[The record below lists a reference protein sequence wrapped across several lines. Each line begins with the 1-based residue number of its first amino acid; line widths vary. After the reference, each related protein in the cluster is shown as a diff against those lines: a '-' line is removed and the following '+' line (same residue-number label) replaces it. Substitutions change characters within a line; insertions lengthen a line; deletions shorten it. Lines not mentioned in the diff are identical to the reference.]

1 MFIFTLTHTNT
12 NTHKTHLQ
20 SPYALGAQCRWA
32 YTPQSYQH
40 ILNATY
46 QKKRSDLPFLSL
58 SDHKKE
64 EKRGS
69 IYARAEY
76 NLYLNTVG
84 RQCALEQTIICR
96 QLFAGDVVS
105 ARPIASTKVSAGF
118 TNVSSLAVAAFDLVC
133 CSLSVHR
140 FVFVLDISHNTCIET
155 PEIVK

>member
-1 MFIFTLTHTNT
+1 MLIFTLTHT

-20 SPYALGAQCRWA
+20 SAYALGAQCRWA

-58 SDHKKE
+58 SDRKKG

-76 NLYLNTVG
+76 NLYLNKVG
-84 RQCALEQTIICR
+84 RQCAIEQTIICR

-105 ARPIASTKVSAGF
+105 ARPMKRWKSVNRVIIRL
-118 TNVSSLAVAAFDLVC
+118 NVTTERCYYNCNSVLIIRLT
-133 CSLSVHR
+133 LSVCLS
-140 FVFVLDISHNTCIET
+140 VNTDGF
-155 PEIVK
+155 